1 MAYVSIMTYVEG
13 DEASNNRT
21 RLAAQLADRFEAM
34 LIGVA
39 TSAPR
44 PPVSAN
50 GDLMAR
56 EIEAEVAA
64 ASKELAAKEKQFL
77 SLASQLNRQVEWRA
91 SGALP
96 NDAVPEEA
104 RAADLIVIGNGVS
117 LTDPWRSLD
126 PGAVLLKAGRPVL
139 VLPPGVS
146 SLSGKKVL
154 IAWQDSREARRAVL
168 DSLPFLQQA
177 DEILLTQVCEQ
188 DESERAK
195 QSVRDVARYL
205 SRHRIGASA
214 GIMLMS
220 GGSVAD
226 ELTRIAEREGI
237 DLIIA
242 GAYGHSR
249 MGEWVFGGVTRDLL
263 TRCPVCCLFS
273 H

>member
-13 DEASNNRT
+13 GEASTQRT
-21 RLAAQLADRFEAM
+21 RLAAQLADRFQAA

-39 TSAPR
+39 SAAPR
-44 PPVSAN
+44 PPRKSN
-50 GDLMAR
+50 GDLTAS

-64 ASKELAAKEKQFL
+64 ESKELAAKEKQFL
-77 SLASQLNRQVEWRA
+77 AIASQPKLQAEWRA
-91 SGALP
+91 AGGMP
-96 NDAVPEEA
+96 NEAVPEEA
-104 RAADLIVIGNGVS
+104 RAADLIVIGSNRGS
-117 LTDPWRSLD
+117 SDPWRSLD
-126 PGAVLLKAGRPVL
+126 PGAVLLKTGRPGL
-139 VLPPGVS
+139 VVPPGVS
-146 SLSGKKVL
+146 SLNAKKVL

-168 DSLPFLQQA
+168 DSLPFLQHA
-177 DEILLTQVCEQ
+177 DEILLTQVCGQ

-220 GGSVAD
+220 GGTVAD
-226 ELTRIAEREGI
+226 ELMRIAEREGI
-237 DLIIA
+237 DLIVV